1 MFKHLLVPTDGSPL
15 SEETMR
21 RAVSFAKDAGARISF
36 FFAKPDY
43 PISFYGEGAIMDPDS
58 PEKFAAMADKQAKE
72 ILGAA
77 LKLAQEAGVEADTA
91 SAVSD
96 MPHEA
101 IIAEANARGCDLI
114 FMASHGRRG
123 ISALLLG
130 SETQKVLAHS
140 KIPVLVYR

>member
-1 MFKHLLVPTDGSPL
+1 MFKHVLVPTDGSPL
-15 SEETMR
+15 SNEAVE
-21 RAVSFAKDAGARISF
+21 RAVSFAKESGARISF
-36 FFAKPDY
+36 FYARPDY
-43 PISFYGEGAIMDPDS
+43 PVSFYGEGAIMDPTS
-58 PEKFAAMADKQAKE
+58 PEKFAEMAEKQAQE

-77 LKLAQEAGVEADTA
+77 ARLAKEAGVEARTA

-101 IIAEANARGCDLI
+101 IIAEANAQGCDLI

-130 SETQKVLAHS
+130 SETQKVLTHS